1 MLTIFEPRCENIFFL
16 FIDLSATCVYL
27 SNCILDIYRE
37 NGLDFFAKVA
47 PILLYFIFQAQLQC
61 KVNLP

>member
-1 MLTIFEPRCENIFFL
+1 MLTIFEPRCEKFF
-16 FIDLSATCVYL
+16 FYL
-27 SNCILDIYRE
+27 SIWVPPVSILATASSIYRE

-47 PILLYFIFQAQLQC
+47 PILLYFIFQAQLQR